1 MKKLNFFI
9 DIDGT
14 LLAEVN
20 GKISD
25 TVISAIREAKRD
37 GHTFFINTARPFW
50 MVPEKTFPSD
60 VFDGI
65 CSGCGTY
72 ISYHGKAIYQSFISD
87 EALKTLFTDI
97 ESYGMAD
104 FSSIIESFETTYYHG
119 PKRPEY
125 SLLGYKKLGAAK
137 NIGATVNNI
146 KAQKFSFYKTADE
159 LPASLLNKLQE
170 KLSVM
175 QHPTY
180 LEVAQKGFSKA
191 AAIKLTENVLNIPH
205 ETTVAIGDSMN
216 DEEMLKYASVS
227 VAMGNAPEKLKAFC
241 DLVTDTAENDG
252 VAKAVKAL
260 TSKQI

>member
-25 TVISAIREAKRD
+25 VVISAIREAKKE
-37 GHTFFINTARPFW
+37 GHTFFINTARPYW
-50 MVPEKTFPSD
+50 MVSEETFPSD

-72 ISYHGKAIYQSFISD
+72 ISYHGEGIYQSFISD
-87 EALKTLFTDI
+87 QELKSLFTDI
-97 ESYGMAD
+97 ESYGMTD

-119 PKRPEY
+119 PERPEY
-125 SLLGYKKLGAAK
+125 ALLGYRSLGKAD
-137 NIGATVNNI
+137 NIGNTVYDI

-159 LPASLLNKLQE
+159 LPVSLFNKLQE
-170 KLSVM
+170 KLNVM

-191 AAIKLTENVLNIPH
+191 AAIKLTENVLNISH
-205 ETTVAIGDSMN
+205 ESTVAIGDSMN
-216 DEEMLKYASVS
+216 DAEMLKYAATS
-227 VAMGNAPEKLKAFC
+227 VAMGNAPESLKKLCTF
-241 DLVTDTAENDG
+241 VTDTAKEDG
-252 VAKAVKAL
+252 VAKAVKKL
-260 TSKQI
+260 TK